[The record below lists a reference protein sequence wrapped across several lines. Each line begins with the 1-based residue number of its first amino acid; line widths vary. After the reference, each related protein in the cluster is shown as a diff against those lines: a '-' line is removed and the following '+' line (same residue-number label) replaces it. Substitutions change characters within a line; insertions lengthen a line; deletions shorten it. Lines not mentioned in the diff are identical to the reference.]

1 MERPDH
7 TPAPR
12 RGRMQSTLTG
22 ARRGAAAGLGATAAM
37 TVVMA
42 ALRPATR
49 GNLAPRQ
56 VTAWMLGQPD
66 PASAGA
72 RAPVGLS
79 MVNHAGYGSALGA
92 LYGAMVGPDRAGPF
106 SGLVYGLMVWA
117 SNYAGL
123 LPALG
128 VLPPPP
134 DDDTSHAVRVHASHW
149 VYGAVLGVL
158 ARGRPD
164 ITHPRT
170 RRQDQ

>member
-1 MERPDH
+1 MR
-7 TPAPR
+7 A
-12 RGRMQSTLTG
+12 TLTG
-22 ARRGAAAGLGATAAM
+22 ARRGAAAGVGATAAM

-42 ALRPATR
+42 GLRPATR
-49 GNLAPRQ
+49 GDLAPRQ
-56 VTAWMLGQPD
+56 VTAWVLGQPD
-66 PASAGA
+66 PASTGA

-79 MVNHAGYGSALGA
+79 MVNHATYGSALGA

-128 VLPPPP
+128 VLPPPA
-134 DDDTSHAVRVHASHW
+134 DDDTSHAVRVHVSHW

-158 ARGRPD
+158 MRRRPD
-164 ITHPRT
+164 ITRPRT
-170 RRQDQ
+170 RRQGQ